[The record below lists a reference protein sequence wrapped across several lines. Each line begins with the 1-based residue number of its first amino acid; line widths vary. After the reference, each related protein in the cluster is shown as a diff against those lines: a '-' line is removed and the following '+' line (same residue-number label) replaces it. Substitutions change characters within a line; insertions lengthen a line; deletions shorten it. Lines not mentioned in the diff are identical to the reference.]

1 MKILVTGGAGF
12 IGSNFIYFMLDK
24 YKEYEIVC
32 LDKLTYAGNLSTLE
46 KAFKNPRFSFVKG
59 DISDVR
65 FVKSLFEK
73 NNFDIDKVKFFWWE
87 PLLKQ
92 NYIKYIVNNFPKK
105 YNPWFYTTTNSTL
118 LNDDFITFIKDNNF
132 KLTFSIDWNAKTT
145 SENRLLINGENL
157 SEKIIS
163 NTKKYKDYIRVN
175 QVTTSKNSSNF
186 FKNFKFIYDLWVREF
201 NFLPEYYREWSKTWL
216 QNLKKW
222 FDEILEFRKKEKT

>member
-1 MKILVTGGAGF
+1 MEL
-12 IGSNFIYFMLDK
+12 IY
-24 YKEYEIVC
+24 I
-32 LDKLTYAGNLSTLE
+32 LTYDCNFRCKYCDIDKRE
-46 KAFKNPRFSFVKG
+46 EE
-59 DISDVR
+59 ISDSLL
-65 FVKSLFEK
+65 KSSIDFLEK